1 MTAIAALLLGHL
13 TFKGNESVIVYPL
26 IIGGVGIVASIIG
39 IFAIGAPANSSPKGI
54 MGSLYRGVWVSVVL
68 SAIGFF
74 FASNTVSGA
83 GLNSMNLFLASLV
96 GLAVTIGLMYITD
109 YYTSS
114 EFAPVRSIA
123 RASLTGHGTNIIAG
137 LAVGMKATAFPVLV
151 IVAGTLI
158 AFALAGLYG
167 VAIAAMAMLSLCGVI
182 VTVDAFGPITD
193 NAGGIAEMAEMD
205 EKVRGVTDP
214 LDAVGNTTKA
224 VTKGYAI
231 GSAGLAALALFA
243 SYTAEL
249 DKSGGTPIRFDL
261 GDPLVVAGLL
271 IGGILP
277 CLFAAMSMEAVGR
290 AAGAVVLE
298 VRRQFREKP
307 GIMDYSE
314 KPDYAQ
320 AVSIVTQAAL
330 KEMTIPALLP
340 VLAPIV
346 VGFLLGPKALGGLLM
361 GSIVVGIFLAIQMT
375 TGGGA
380 WDNAKKYIESG
391 DLKDEHG
398 TVLKK
403 GSFAHQASVTGDTVG
418 DPYKDTAG
426 PAINPM
432 IKVANIVAL
441 LIVPLFG
448 TGIFGNGVFGNMG
461 ATLPLAGAMAAGQTI
476 EAGMTSGADTMK
488 AMTAGGLAFTYPAE
502 AEQLDAQDFLIQ
514 GTGEAGQSL
523 ELLEGEN
530 KLGDLVVDADGKWAS
545 LISKPSEGDHSYEIR
560 EAGAAT
566 GTGKMLKV
574 NVAMGRTTA
583 SNAQC
588 PCSLRILTNEKQNI
602 SAGAVTLFK
611 DGTKVADGSSPQVF
625 SGLEAGDYTYS
636 VEASGYQAFT
646 TGKASVPLNKNIS
659 VYLAK

>member
-1 MTAIAALLLGHL
+1 
-13 TFKGNESVIVYPL
+13 
-26 IIGGVGIVASIIG
+26 
-39 IFAIGAPANSSPKGI
+39 
-54 MGSLYRGVWVSVVL
+54 
-68 SAIGFF
+68 
-74 FASNTVSGA
+74 
-83 GLNSMNLFLASLV
+83 
-96 GLAVTIGLMYITD
+96 
-109 YYTSS
+109 
-114 EFAPVRSIA
+114 
-123 RASLTGHGTNIIAG
+123 
-137 LAVGMKATAFPVLV
+137 
-151 IVAGTLI
+151 
-158 AFALAGLYG
+158 
-167 VAIAAMAMLSLCGVI
+167 
-182 VTVDAFGPITD
+182 
-193 NAGGIAEMAEMD
+193 
-205 EKVRGVTDP
+205 
-214 LDAVGNTTKA
+214 
-224 VTKGYAI
+224 
-231 GSAGLAALALFA
+231 
-243 SYTAEL
+243 
-249 DKSGGTPIRFDL
+249 
-261 GDPLVVAGLL
+261 VAGLL
-271 IGGILP
+271 IGGIMP

-307 GIMDYSE
+307 GIMDYTE

-448 TGIFGNGVFGNMG
+448 TGVFGNGVFGNMG
-461 ATLPLAGAMAAGQTI
+461 ATLPIAGAMVAGQTM
-476 EAGMTSGADTMK
+476 AST
-488 AMTAGGLAFTYPAE
+488 MTAGGLAFSYPVE

-514 GTGEAGQSL
+514 GMGEPGKAL

-530 KLGDLVVDADGKWAS
+530 KLSDLNVGADGKWAS

-560 EAGAAT
+560 EAGAAA
-566 GTGKMLKV
+566 GSGKMLKV
-574 NVAMGRTTA
+574 NVGAGRTTA

-588 PCSLRILTNEKQNI
+588 PCSVRILTLEKQNI
-602 SAGAVTLFK
+602 PDGKVTLFK
-611 DGTKVADGSSPQVF
+611 DGTQVADGASPQVF
-625 SGLEAGDYTYS
+625 SGLEAGEYTYS

-659 VYLAK
+659 VYMSK